1 MIRRPPR
8 STRTDTLFPY
18 TTLFRSLIMWL
29 PEYLREVGNSLLK
42 LIEEPASRTLFLLVS
57 EEPDRLLPTLLSRTQ
72 LVRTGRIQEEEV
84 VNYLVDTGV
93 GAEVARQAA
102 RLSVGNLSAALDL
115 SAGASSAFEIGRASG
130 RERVCKYV

>member
-1 MIRRPPR
+1 
-8 STRTDTLFPY
+8 
-18 TTLFRSLIMWL
+18 MWL

-102 RLSVGNLSAALDL
+102 RLSVGNQSAALDL
-115 SAGASSAFEIGRASG
+115 SAGASSDFGQLFVDGMRLGRSEGG
-130 RERVCKYV
+130 RVGTRGG